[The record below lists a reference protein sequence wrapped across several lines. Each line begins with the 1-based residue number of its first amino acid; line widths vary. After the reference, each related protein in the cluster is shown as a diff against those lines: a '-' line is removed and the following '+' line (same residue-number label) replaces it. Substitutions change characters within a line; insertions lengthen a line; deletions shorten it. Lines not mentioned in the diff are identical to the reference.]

1 MIELNLNTLL
11 FEYNILINLI
21 IFVLILA
28 FTLKNINLQN
38 LFFGLVIY
46 FLYHNLYAFLA
57 FFHTNPRNVYP
68 IIHSTGTPNINIL
81 DVVNLSSNMLRYSFI
96 LIWILILNF
105 FCLYKLKIECN
116 IKTLNKA
123 LKENKILV
131 LFSILWLITSFYHV
145 YLSENFYVYK
155 FWLIKIL
162 MFNIFIITILFLKY
176 NISGNNYK
184 KSWSQTYFI
193 FGTSHFVM
201 FLITVFE
208 FIIMNYS
215 ITSTVK
221 CVSFADMDCVFR
233 PSGSL
238 FNPNTLSLYYCLTNF
253 VITGYILMRNKLDF
267 HSVLIIITTA
277 IGLFLT
283 ASRSIILVL
292 ALFQFLVLFFL
303 IFKSKGH
310 IIKTLKIYS
319 LYYTFFLALI
329 LIPKL
334 NLISSKFNHFLD
346 LISSRIILLPLH
358 ILNMID
364 GLFKKLFDYFRFFF
378 DLGSYSNTAQFNKI
392 FQKFL
397 YMGSVSGRN
406 SSDSTDNTF
415 IMLIRDEGVTSLV
428 LFSSMLLYFC
438 FHYGKLYFENKNI
451 IFLIPFCILLTL
463 PLLLNTLN
471 IFANFPIFI
480 FLSIMLGYMFFII
493 NRNEKKI

>member
-11 FEYNILINLI
+11 FQYNILIN
-21 IFVLILA
+21 IFIFLLIL
-28 FTLKNINLQN
+28 TLTIKNMNLQN
-38 LFFGLVIY
+38 LFFGFVIY
-46 FLYHNLYAFLA
+46 ILYHNLYAFLA

-68 IIHSTGTPNINIL
+68 IIHTTGTPNINIS
-81 DVVNLSSNMLRYSFI
+81 DVVNLSFNMLRYSFI
-96 LIWILILNF
+96 LIWILILNL

-116 IKTLNKA
+116 IKNLNKA

-145 YLSENFYVYK
+145 FLSEDFYVYK

-162 MFNIFIITILFLKY
+162 MFNIFIITILFLKF
-176 NISGNNYK
+176 NISGNNSK

-193 FGTSHFVM
+193 FGTSHLVM
-201 FLITVFE
+201 FSITVFE
-208 FIIMNYS
+208 FIIMNNT

-221 CVSFADMDCVFR
+221 CVSYSDMDCVFR

-292 ALFQFLVLFFL
+292 AFFQFLVLFFL

-310 IIKTLKIYS
+310 VIKTLKIYS
-319 LYYTFFLALI
+319 LYYTFFIALI

-346 LISSRIILLPLH
+346 LISSRIMSLPII
-358 ILNMID
+358 ILNTIY
-364 GLFKKLFDYFRFFF
+364 DYFGSFFAHEHF
-378 DLGSYSNTAQFNKI
+378 FNTAHFNKTY
-392 FQKFL
+392 QKIWD
-397 YMGSVSGRN
+397 MGSISGRN

-415 IMLIRDEGVTSLV
+415 IMLLRDEGVTSLV

-451 IFLIPFCILLTL
+451 FFLIPFCVLLIL